1 MPKSVAPTVGLDVGS
16 SMIKVVEL
24 SSGRDGVKLR
34 ALGMAPTPE
43 GVMENNI
50 ILDPHLLGGVIKK
63 LLKDSG
69 ITSKTVISSV
79 SGETALVVRVIEV
92 PKMTEEELKET
103 MRWEVERH
111 VPFAANDV
119 VMDFQPIPRMDAD
132 PNDQNMEVL
141 LVVAQQDMVDKHVE
155 TVFATGLKPKAIDV
169 EPLSISRALME
180 LGPDPWGKK
189 TVAIVNVG
197 SNNTEIAIY
206 KNGVIAFPRTIPLAG
221 KNITRSIMSQLGV
234 DEHKAED
241 LKKQHG
247 EIDLEKLAQPVL
259 PQGEDFLDFASQ
271 QPEEEEGAMPFI
283 FSVPEEE
290 PEKPSPLLQ
299 QADEGPIELET
310 PNGTEGP
317 NAALPVPVPVGD
329 PEENAVQQALASV
342 IVELKDEIKRS
353 LDYFRGRP
361 TGGEIDEI
369 LLCGGSSKLK
379 NLDKY
384 FEREFNIPT
393 HIASPLAY
401 VRPTAKNFSM
411 EYLEDV
417 APQFAVA
424 IGLAARD
431 MIIPPSMPSPLVS
444 GKRGKKK

>member
-43 GVMENNI
+43 GAIENNI

-141 LVVAQQDMVDKHVE
+141 LVVAQQDMIDKHVD
-155 TVFATGLKPKAIDV
+155 TIFATGLKPKAIDV
-169 EPLSISRALME
+169 EPLSISRALLE

-189 TVAIVNVG
+189 TAAIVNVG

-221 KNITRSIMSQLGV
+221 KNITRSIMTQLGV
-234 DEHKAED
+234 PEDKAED
-241 LKKQHG
+241 LKKRHG
-247 EIDLEKLAQPVL
+247 EIDLDKLAQPMVQ
-259 PQGEDFLDFASQ
+259 PAEDFLDFGAQ
-271 QPEEEEGAMPFI
+271 EPAQEESSMPFI

-290 PEKPSPLLQ
+290 PQKVSPLMQ
-299 QADEGPIELET
+299 PQEERPLEFA
-310 PNGTEGP
+310 PESGGEEP
-317 NAALPVPVPVGD
+317 NAGLPVPVPVGD
-329 PEENAVQQALASV
+329 PEENAVQQALATV
-342 IVELKDEIKRS
+342 LVELKDEIKRS
-353 LDYFRGRP
+353 LDYFKGKP

-369 LLCGGSSKLK
+369 LLCGGSAKLK

-393 HIASPLAY
+393 HIASSLAY

-411 EYLEDV
+411 QYLEDV

-431 MIIPPSMPSPLVS
+431 MIIPPSMPSPVVR